1 MTQAKQ
7 YRSHGSGEFKLSDFK
22 QVGNNII
29 FEAGSLVFH
38 PENISLGNNIYVGHY
53 AILKGYYKNEMV
65 IEDNVWIGQQCFFHS
80 AGGIYIEENV
90 GIGPGTQILTSYHK
104 EDGREI
110 PILFSSLEMSPVRI
124 GRNSDIGVGSIILPG
139 VTIGE
144 GCQVGAGSVVTANT
158 EPFSVVAGTPARLL
172 RLR

>member
-1 MTQAKQ
+1 MTQVKQ
-7 YRSHGSGEFKLSDFK
+7 YCSHGTGQFQLIDFK
-22 QVGNNII
+22 RIGENIV
-29 FEAGSLVFH
+29 FEAGALVFH
-38 PENISLGNNIYVGHY
+38 PESILLGNNIYIGHY
-53 AILKGYYKNEMV
+53 TILKGYYKNEMV

-90 GIGPGTQILTSYHK
+90 GIGPGTQILTSRHS
-104 EDGREI
+104 EEGRET
-110 PILFSSLEMSPVRI
+110 PILFSSLEMAPVRI
-124 GRNSDIGVGSIILPG
+124 GRNSDIGVGSIVLPG